1 MDVQYKKQGVLD
13 KKNDEA
19 NGVLVQIF
27 NVLSICASDIIFSCV
42 IGTVIERKANR

>member
-1 MDVQYKKQGVLD
+1 MYNTKRQGVLD

-19 NGVLVQIF
+19 NGVLAQIF
-27 NVLSICASDIIFSCV
+27 NVLSICASAIMFLCV